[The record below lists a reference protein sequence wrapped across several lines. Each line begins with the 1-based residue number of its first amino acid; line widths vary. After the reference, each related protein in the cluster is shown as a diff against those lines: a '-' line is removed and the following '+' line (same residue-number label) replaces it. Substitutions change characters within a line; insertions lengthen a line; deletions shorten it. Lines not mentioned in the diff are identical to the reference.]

1 MRFTMRF
8 WLLIFA
14 FSGIGVLGLL
24 SFGGSELSA
33 QPTQKQHASHSHPLH
48 HFSDAELAHEQAVL
62 DGTKMRV
69 AEEADFSHLGP
80 NATVNIMI
88 SNFVYSPAVVTVTK
102 GTTLVWKNEDVAP
115 HTVTASSGGDFDS
128 GFMGQGAT
136 YSLTLTQTGSI
147 NYFCAYHF
155 DMISKI
161 VVVNDSATPSTP
173 TPTPTPTA
181 SAVAPCYS
189 SRNSFNI
196 EPGVPL
202 TMATASGQSWFLI
215 DTVNNLVSYRIAY
228 TQVTTTEQRSHI
240 HEFVPS
246 NVTAPARYTLPR
258 GAAKVGVWRFDES
271 HQSGLLNGQMHVNIH
286 NANFPSGEIRA
297 QMNTLVPCKR
307 VFTPMVRKK

>member
-1 MRFTMRF
+1 M
-8 WLLIFA
+8 
-14 FSGIGVLGLL
+14 
-24 SFGGSELSA
+24 SA
-33 QPTQKQHASHSHPLH
+33 HPLNVQHASHSYPLH
-48 HFSDAELAHEQAVL
+48 HFSEAEVAYEQAAMS
-62 DGTKMRV
+62 GMKMQV

-80 NATVNIMI
+80 NATVNIVI
-88 SNFVYSPAVVTVTK
+88 SNFVYSPAVVTITK

-128 GFMGQGAT
+128 GFMGKGAT
-136 YSLTLTQTGSI
+136 YSLTLTQTGST

-155 DMISKI
+155 DMVSKI
-161 VVVNDSATPSTP
+161 VVVNDPAIPSTP
-173 TPTPTPTA
+173 TPTPTPAA
-181 SAVAPCYS
+181 SSAAPCYAS
-189 SRNSFNI
+189 NNNFNI

-202 TMATASGQSWFLI
+202 TMAKASGQSWFLI
-215 DTVNNLVSYRIAY
+215 DTVNNLVSYRISY

-258 GAAKVGVWRFDES
+258 GASKIGVWRFDES
-271 HQSGLLNGQMHVNIH
+271 HQDGLLNGQMHVNIH